1 MFLARDA
8 GNRSIPAPGRMVM
21 QMPDHN
27 PRSGISGELQDITS
41 ESFENDYD
49 NQYDGFRSGTS
60 LNDDEDPLERFLRM
74 TDHHHMMNTGD
85 LLSNS
90 RKPSPGPSSTND
102 PSTSSTVDSI
112 QPLIPSSAQ
121 FDTFYPLPFPQSF
134 VGSSQRSERHRRAR
148 TSSTMPYFI
157 PGPRAV
163 PPPEP
168 TMAALGP
175 VQPAVTVPHT
185 THTAHL
191 APAPPPEPMAM
202 QPAIMPVMP
211 VEPVT
216 SQSTSNTVPAAM
228 QPAGPGPIIL
238 DVTPQ
243 VKKQIVERAKRRIVR
258 FILTANAMAGT
269 DDTGVALVS
278 VAISEAASIPGLN
291 ATIKT
296 TSSQRQQIMVAWNN
310 VFRKLL
316 AIVRSCL
323 ALGYNLYPPVGSNVA
338 PDQFRG
344 RVIAVL
350 INDSANPLAFMH
362 RFTVD
367 IDGNIVLLDGILDN
381 PLIFHVTVHFIWC
394 SDLGIYEFL
403 AAMTSDRLQQVNYAI
418 SAVGSVVKLVLREQL
433 PHPPVVIPF
442 TQLEGKDTFNDIV
455 RYIDGLDDVQKL
467 IFDHSKSHMLNVGD
481 SQLRSTNVLARLDM
495 MMTGVMV
502 L

>member
-27 PRSGISGELQDITS
+27 PHSGISGELQDITS

-49 NQYDGFRSGTS
+49 NQYNGFRSGTS

-134 VGSSQRSERHRRAR
+134 VGSSQRSERHRHAR

-191 APAPPPEPMAM
+191 APVLPPEPMAM

-243 VKKQIVERAKRRIVR
+243 VKKQIVEQE
-258 FILTANAMAGT
+258 FT
-269 DDTGVALVS
+269 DDTGAALVS

-310 VFRKLL
+310 IFRKLL

-381 PLIFHVTVHFIWC
+381 PLIFHITVHFIWC
-394 SDLGIYEFL
+394 SDLSIYEFL

-433 PHPPVVIPF
+433 PHPLVVIPF
-442 TQLEGKDTFNDIV
+442 TQLEGKDTFSDIIC
-455 RYIDGLDDVQKL
+455 YIDGLDDVQKL